1 MVHASFVVHRCNLKA
16 WQSKF
21 TRSKWKTRARNNLV
35 RFPIFP
41 NFETRSFLSSIHVQ
55 YSKTNN
61 VQGGKFDE
69 AQLREDQIYFN
80 VDGILDSL
88 PQLRHS
94 WPTVHISAH
103 CVPLRQMDGDP
114 SVFGSPVWTM
124 PLSPSSCFQLRK
136 DACTKEG
143 KLEDS
148 IREKIDGV
156 SREIECLVVY

>member
-1 MVHASFVVHRCNLKA
+1 MQFKSVAIKIHSVEVKNSSQKQPRSIPNFPQFRNSIFPFVHARPA
-16 WQSKF
+16 Y
-21 TRSKWKTRARNNLV
+21 
-35 RFPIFP
+35 P
-41 NFETRSFLSSIHVQ
+41 
-55 YSKTNN
+55 KTNN

-114 SVFGSPVWTM
+114 SVFGSPLWTM
-124 PLSPSSCFQLRK
+124 PLSLSSCFQLRK
-136 DACTKEG
+136 DACTKG

>member
-1 MVHASFVVHRCNLKA
+1 MQFKSVAIKIHSVGVKNSSQK
-16 WQSKF
+16 QP
-21 TRSKWKTRARNNLV
+21 RS
-35 RFPIFP
+35 IP
-41 NFETRSFLSSIHVQ
+41 NFPQFRFFLSSIHVQ

-114 SVFGSPVWTM
+114 SVFGSPLWTM
-124 PLSPSSCFQLRK
+124 PLSLSSCFQLRK
-136 DACTKEG
+136 DACTKG

>member
-1 MVHASFVVHRCNLKA
+1 MQFKSVVIKIH
-16 WQSKF
+16 SVG
-21 TRSKWKTRARNNLV
+21 WKTRARNNLV

-124 PLSPSSCFQLRK
+124 PLSSSSCFQLRK

>member
-21 TRSKWKTRARNNLV
+21 TRSGWKTRARNNLV

-41 NFETRSFLSSIHVQ
+41 NFETRSFLSFIHVQ
-55 YSKTNN
+55 YPKTNN

-114 SVFGSPVWTM
+114 SVFGSPLWTM
-124 PLSPSSCFQLRK
+124 PLSLSSCFQLRK
-136 DACTKEG
+136 DACTKG

>member
-103 CVPLRQMDGDP
+103 CVPLRQETHLFLDHR
-114 SVFGSPVWTM
+114 FGRCLFLCPVVSNYGKMRARRENWRIR
-124 PLSPSSCFQLRK
+124 FARK
-136 DACTKEG
+136 
-143 KLEDS
+143 
-148 IREKIDGV
+148 
-156 SREIECLVVY
+156 

>member
-21 TRSKWKTRARNNLV
+21 TRSGWKTRARNNLV

-41 NFETRSFLSSIHVQ
+41 NFETRSFLSFIHVQ
-55 YSKTNN
+55 YPKTNN

-103 CVPLRQMDGDP
+103 CVLLRQMDGDP
-114 SVFGSPVWTM
+114 SVFRSPLWTM
-124 PLSPSSCFQLRK
+124 LLSPSSCFQLRK